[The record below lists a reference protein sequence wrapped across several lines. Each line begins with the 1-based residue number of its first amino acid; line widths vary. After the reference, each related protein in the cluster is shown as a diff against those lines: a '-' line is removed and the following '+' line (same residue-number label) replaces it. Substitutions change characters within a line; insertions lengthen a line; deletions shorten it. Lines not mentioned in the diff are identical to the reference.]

1 MLKHRGLSGK
11 FDVTKQ
17 CSQLQKALQSAVERS
32 KSNYALDEEVTG
44 CNDQQ
49 KIRKLSRSHSHA
61 LNSGIKITPKRGFLN
76 QKLRS
81 YNNQAFLSSTH
92 TISENE
98 IACFECIDSNEG
110 LVTSC
115 TSFASQHTSELN
127 TASTYCS
134 STTIHYCHRF

>member
-32 KSNYALDEEVTG
+32 KSNYALDEEVRENN
-44 CNDQQ
+44 CEDQQ
-49 KIRKLSRSHSHA
+49 QIRKLSRSHSHA

-81 YNNQAFLSSTH
+81 YNNQAFLSSSH

-98 IACFECIDSNEG
+98 IACCECI
-110 LVTSC
+110 
-115 TSFASQHTSELN
+115 Q
-127 TASTYCS
+127 
-134 STTIHYCHRF
+134 